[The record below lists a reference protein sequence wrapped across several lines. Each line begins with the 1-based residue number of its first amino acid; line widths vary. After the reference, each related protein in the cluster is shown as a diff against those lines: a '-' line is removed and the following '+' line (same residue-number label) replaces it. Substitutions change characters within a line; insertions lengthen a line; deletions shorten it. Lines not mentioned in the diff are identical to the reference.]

1 VFHPARHYDELALL
15 NPFMAVAEI
24 HAEAAFDYEEHLVL
38 ILMMVKDEL
47 AIQLDEFDVLAVELG
62 GDAGLVVFGD
72 FRKLLGN
79 VDLGHG
85 NLRFVCCCVEWMAH
99 LAWASQENSDG

>member
-1 VFHPARHYDELALL
+1 
-15 NPFMAVAEI
+15 
-24 HAEAAFDYEEHLVL
+24 
-38 ILMMVKDEL
+38 MVKDEL

-72 FRKLLGN
+72 FGKLLGN

-85 NLRFVCCCVEWMAH
+85 NLRLVCCCV
-99 LAWASQENSDG
+99 